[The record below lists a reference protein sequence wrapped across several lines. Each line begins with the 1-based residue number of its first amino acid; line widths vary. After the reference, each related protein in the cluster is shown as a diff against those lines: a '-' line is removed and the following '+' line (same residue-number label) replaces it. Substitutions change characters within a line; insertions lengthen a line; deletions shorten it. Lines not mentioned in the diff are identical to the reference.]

1 MRYLMGGLLLLL
13 CFAMFSG
20 CDGIK
25 HVIQI
30 TEPTDHTQ
38 GDDGGKVQ
46 YKIIFGDKNQA
57 E

>member
-1 MRYLMGGLLLLL
+1 MRYFMGGLLLLL

-20 CDGIK
+20 CNGVK
-25 HVIQI
+25 HGIQI